1 MRALVPLRTGIK
13 AIPIAANHSLML
25 FGSSGIRR
33 AYGRDLVDLSLSLG
47 SAIGGPGAD
56 ILLGRDTRTTG
67 PVLSSLVSAGI
78 LGSGGNVRQAGIAPT
93 PAIAYGARK
102 FSAGIM
108 ITASHNPE
116 AYNGFK
122 LFRPDG
128 SSYAGPDQMKVE
140 KAVCTPAP
148 QLWDR
153 QGVITA
159 FDAVSPYIEEISTVR
174 RPVERVKVVLDCGNG
189 AGCTVTPRLLDRLGV
204 AVSCINCTPQGRFA
218 RPSEP
223 LEENLTSLPAMVRTT
238 GSAGAIAH
246 DGDADRMMAFDN
258 RGRFI
263 SGDRLMMLF
272 IRYLGVE
279 RVVTTFDAS
288 MAIEEIADVKRTP
301 VGDTF
306 VSAELAHWGQ
316 FGGEP
321 SGAWIFPSHSLC
333 PDGPYA
339 AALFCEIASVCDI
352 AREIDAMPSY
362 PVIRE
367 SYPCDNAKEILTA
380 LDAPSTADGIRISHD
395 DGWVLVRASGT
406 EPKIRITAEGKD
418 RMKARKMLE
427 EGRQLVRKGKSMLE

>member
-1 MRALVPLRTGIK
+1 MRALVSLRTGIK
-13 AIPIAANHSLML
+13 TIHIAANHSLML

-47 SAIGGPGAD
+47 SAAGGPGAE

-67 PVLSSLVSAGI
+67 PILASLVSAGI
-78 LGSGGNVRQAGIAPT
+78 LGSGGNVHLAGIAPT
-93 PAIAYGARK
+93 PAIAYGARN

-116 AYNGFK
+116 DYNGFK

-128 SSYAGPDQMKVE
+128 SSLSGPDQLKVE
-140 KAVCTPAP
+140 EAFCTPAP
-148 QLWDR
+148 QIWDR

-159 FDAVSPYIEEISTVR
+159 VDAVTPYIEAISVAR
-174 RPVERVKVVLDCGNG
+174 RSVDGVKMLLDCGNG

-223 LEENLTSLPAMVRTT
+223 LEENLTSLQAMVRMT
-238 GSAGAIAH
+238 GTAGAIAH

-272 IRYLGVE
+272 IRFLGVK
-279 RVVTTFDAS
+279 RVVTTFDSS
-288 MAIEEIADVKRTP
+288 MAIEEIAEVKRTP

-306 VSAELAHWGQ
+306 VSAELAHWGE

-339 AALFCEIASVCDI
+339 AALFCEIASEWDI
-352 AREIDAMPSY
+352 AEEIDAMPSY
-362 PVIRE
+362 TVIRK
-367 SYPCDNAKEILTA
+367 SYPCENATEILMKLGAESPT
-380 LDAPSTADGIRISHD
+380 DGIRVSHD
-395 DGWVLVRASGT
+395 SGWVLVRALGT
-406 EPKIRITAEGKD
+406 EPKIRITAEGKE
-418 RMKARKMLE
+418 RSTAREMFENGLQIVRKARQK
-427 EGRQLVRKGKSMLE
+427 